1 MAETAGWNAEI
12 LKRISA
18 AAMSDAY
25 TLSTFC
31 YELDKQL
38 NLKPARMAEE
48 AMTLNFVRRLVTASR
63 IERGFT
69 AGAILH
75 SRQLESAHSKAD
87 LELVVKFSRNSWLNL
102 VLQAKSLQLQG
113 KQWWYVYW
121 NTSQNKDLIDW
132 CDSQSKVRGYKLT
145 PGMLLYNE
153 DVAPFNATQ
162 HKDPFGACDLTK
174 NYEPPTSY
182 WPWWRGFWHPFF
194 PADTTPAG
202 ISMCLDVESMRQL
215 ARPTPSQL
223 VSSHFPLEHL
233 AHFGTG
239 GSMRGPLGDSVESFL
254 SEGAPDWARGLLERG
269 EPGVR
274 EIEQAS
280 AQGRMSLGYVAI
292 DLSERETGLPP
303 RG

>member
-1 MAETAGWNAEI
+1 MVETAGWNAEI
-12 LKRISA
+12 LKGISA

-25 TLSTFC
+25 TLSTYC
-31 YELDKQL
+31 YELDKHL
-38 NLKPARMAEE
+38 TLKPARMAEE

-63 IERGFT
+63 LVGGFT

-113 KQWWYVYW
+113 KQWRYVYW
-121 NTSQNKDLIDW
+121 DTCQNKELIKW
-132 CDSQSKVRGYKLT
+132 CGTQSKARGYKLT

-162 HKDPFGACDLTK
+162 HKNPFGACDLTK

-182 WPWWRGFWHPFF
+182 WPWCCGCWHPFF

-202 ISMCLDVESMRQL
+202 ISMCLDEKSMKQL
-215 ARPTPSQL
+215 AGPTPSQL

-239 GSMRGPLGDSVESFL
+239 GSMRGPLGDSGESFL
-254 SEGAPDWARGLLERG
+254 SENAPSWARGLLERG
-269 EPGVR
+269 EPGVH

-280 AQGRMSLGYVAI
+280 SEGRMSFGYVAI
-292 DLSERETGLPP
+292 DLSEREHVLPTLE
-303 RG
+303 